1 MKELNPVWN
10 LETFF
15 PGGSSSAELME
26 EMNLLTADIQKYRD
40 VLTASTSS
48 TIEDWSRRID
58 VLQNL
63 GSRLYQ
69 VAAFLGCLNAANI
82 KDTKAQMH
90 YGRFFAIYAQF
101 EQILTLVNQQ
111 ILDINENDWVAFIA
125 QDAFA
130 EYRFV
135 LNDMREKAKEQLPS
149 EQEQLISRLS
159 TDGYNAWGT
168 LYDRLVA
175 RIKIPLTEANG
186 TEVLLSAG
194 QAYNRLSDP
203 NREVRKQLLPK
214 WEAAWQDLAEL
225 AAHELNSMIGF
236 RLNLYEARGWNDP
249 LKEACSQNRIQRKT
263 VDTMWETIN
272 KNKAS
277 LVKYLKKKKELLKAD
292 TLAWHDF
299 GAPVGNQNSQW
310 SYEQGAEF
318 IVEQFNKFSPLMAT
332 FAEKAFTNRW
342 IEAENRGDKGAGA
355 FCTSFPIAKESRIF
369 TTFSGTVSNVTT
381 LAHELGHGFH
391 DFAMKDLPLLNRE
404 IGMCLAETASTFS
417 ELVVSDAAIRN
428 AKSEEEKLSLLES
441 KLQRAAS
448 HMMNIHCRYIF
459 EMNFYNARSK
469 GPLSLDQI
477 NQMMVEAQKEAYL
490 NTLEEWHPTFWFSKG
505 HFHGTSVPF
514 YNFPYTFGFLFATG
528 IYAKA
533 LEMGSSFEDMY
544 LELLRHT
551 GTMTVEDL
559 AQTYLQTDLTKPE
572 FWQKAID
579 LALADLDEYL
589 QLADKQV

>member
-1 MKELNPVWN
+1 MKNLNPVWN
-10 LETFF
+10 LEPIFA
-15 PGGSSSAELME
+15 GGSSSHQLIE
-26 EMNLLTADIQKYRD
+26 EMNQLTADLQKYQTI
-40 VLTASTSS
+40 LKSTTTSS
-48 TIEDWSRRID
+48 LQDWSQRI
-58 VLQNL
+58 VELQNL

-69 VAAFLGCLNAANI
+69 VAAFLGCLNAADIN
-82 KDTKAQMH
+82 DTKAQMH

-101 EQILTLVNQQ
+101 EQVLTLVNQQ
-111 ILDINENDWVAFIA
+111 ILEISDQDWPSFVAQEIFS
-125 QDAFA
+125 

-135 LNDMREKAKEQLPS
+135 LNDMREKAKDKLPS
-149 EQEQLISRLS
+149 EQEQLISKLS

-175 RIKIPLTEANG
+175 KIKIPLVEADG
-186 TEVLLSAG
+186 KEVILSAG

-203 NREVRKQLLPK
+203 NREIRAQLFPK
-214 WEAAWQDLAEL
+214 WESAWQDLADL

-236 RLNLYEARGWNDP
+236 RLNLYQARGWEDP
-249 LKEACSQNRIQRKT
+249 LKEACSQNRIQRST
-263 VDTMWETIN
+263 IDTMWETIN
-272 KNKAS
+272 KNKAP
-277 LVKYLKKKKELLKAD
+277 LVEYLKKKKEILNIEQ
-292 TLAWHDF
+292 LAWHDF
-299 GAPVGNQNSQW
+299 GAPVGKQNSQW
-310 SYEQGAEF
+310 SYDQGAEF
-318 IVEQFNKFSPLMAT
+318 IVEQFRKFSPLMAD
-332 FAEKAFTNRW
+332 FAEHAFIHRW
-342 IEAENRGDKGAGA
+342 IEAENRGGKGVGA
-355 FCTSFPIAKESRIF
+355 FCTTLPLLKESRIF

-391 DFAMKDLPLLNRE
+391 DFAMKELPLLNKE

-428 AKSEEEKLSLLES
+428 AKNDEEKLSLLEG

-459 EMNFYNARSK
+459 EMNFCNARKKS
-469 GPLSLDQI
+469 PLSLTQI

-490 NTLEEWHPTFWFSKG
+490 DVLDEWHPTFWFSKG

-528 IYAKA
+528 IYARA
-533 LEMGSSFEDMY
+533 LEMGPEFEKVY

-559 AQTYLQTDLTKPE
+559 AQTYLQADLTKPD
-572 FWQKAID
+572 FWQSAID
-579 LALADLDEYL
+579 LALADLNEYIT
-589 QLADKQV
+589 LAEKLK